1 MTELL
6 PPQPLL
12 SVFLVASLVLAVT
25 PGPGVFYIV
34 TRSVAEGRAAGL
46 ASVIGVALGN
56 LGSAIGASV
65 GLAAIVS
72 ASSVA
77 FEFVRYLGALYLFY
91 LGWKAL
97 RARKRHTV
105 QSTPAPSGQNA
116 RVVRDGFV
124 VALLNPKT
132 ALFFA
137 AFLPQF
143 VAPGTA
149 HVFQP
154 LILGVLFV
162 FIAGSTDPLYALFAS
177 LAAPYFSRASS
188 AVSAARFAICGA
200 YFGLGL
206 FAVLSG
212 NRGNQ

>member
-1 MTELL
+1 MTDLL
-6 PPQPLL
+6 PALPVL
-12 SVFLVASLVLAVT
+12 SAFLVASLVLAVT

-34 TRSVAEGRAAGL
+34 TRSVTEGRAAGL
-46 ASVIGVALGN
+46 ASVLGVALGN
-56 LGSAIGASV
+56 FGCAVGASV
-65 GLAAIVS
+65 GLAAVIS
-72 ASSVA
+72 ASSVV
-77 FEFVRYLGALYLFY
+77 FEVVRYLGALYLFL

-97 RARKRHTV
+97 QAKKPHV
-105 QSTPAPSGQNA
+105 AQSVHSACSNA

-124 VALLNPKT
+124 VAVLNPKT

-143 VAPGTA
+143 IAPGTA

-154 LILGVLFV
+154 LILGALFV
-162 FIAGSTDPLYALFAS
+162 VIAASTDTLYALFAS
-177 LAAPYFSRASS
+177 LAAPDLSRANSAVTRFASS
-188 AVSAARFAICGA
+188 AA